1 MHSENPIV
9 IKEDFIKDGAILA
22 LCPFLFLAFSHGE
35 NRTLTLNLHYLHA
48 YGDKSDFD
56 ILG

>member
-9 IKEDFIKDGAILA
+9 IKEDFIKDGAILRYV
-22 LCPFLFLAFSHGE
+22 LFFFLAFSHGE
-35 NRTLTLNLHYLHA
+35 NMTLTLNLHYLHA